1 MRLATAICLSA
12 RTQLTAW
19 RLLAAHSNELDQFW
33 SAKFIE
39 DMDSAITALERKAA
53 LKEIDQ
59 VGRMASTLA
68 HTHTRSHPYSHI
80 HIFTR

>member
-1 MRLATAICLSA
+1 MVRLV
-12 RTQLTAW
+12 QLTFW
-19 RLLAAHSNELDQFW
+19 FGLVWFGSRSNELDQFW

-59 VGRMASTLA
+59 VSFVLDVRFEEHASR
-68 HTHTRSHPYSHI
+68 H
-80 HIFTR
+80 